1 MPDDE
6 PNVHRE
12 EEEVWARPLGQGVRA
27 RGGGRVPKSSGLS
40 RTSPLTPLPGVLVFG
55 LERRRDGTLQLQ
67 ETPRQL
73 DAPDHQ
79 SLGEQLRGTSRS
91 VTPRKPG

>member
-27 RGGGRVPKSSGLS
+27 RGGDRVPKSSGLS

-55 LERRRDGTLQLQ
+55 LER
-67 ETPRQL
+67 
-73 DAPDHQ
+73 
-79 SLGEQLRGTSRS
+79 
-91 VTPRKPG
+91 